1 MSPLLVLFAMAAGR
15 AVGGILRALAAV
27 PLAGALEMWIVLGA
41 DLADQEL
48 RGPAELA
55 RGG

>member
-1 MSPLLVLFAMAAGR
+1 LSVLFAIVAGR

-27 PLAGALEMWIVLGA
+27 PLAGALQGWIVRGA

-48 RGPAELA
+48 QGPAELA